1 MCPRCCMMIW
11 NEHIETMSRDEMNQ
25 LQSDNLRSAVKRVYE
40 FVGPYRRK
48 MQQIGLEPG
57 DIKSI
62 DDLHKL
68 PFTTKDD
75 LRDAYPY
82 GMISVPMEQV
92 IRLHASSGTTGKQ
105 TVVAYTKNDI
115 DLWSEV
121 MARSLTMTGV
131 TRNDIVHVSYG
142 YGLFTGGLGSHYG
155 AECIGAVTVPV
166 STGNT
171 KRQVQLLRD
180 FGATV
185 LMCTP
190 SYALYLAETI
200 EQAGFLDELKL
211 RVGIFGAEPWTEEM
225 RLMIEEKLRL
235 SAHDIYG
242 LSEIIGPGVSCECGM
257 KNGLHVAEDHFV
269 PEIIDPKTDK
279 PMDEGEYGELVF
291 TCITKEAMP
300 LIRYRTRDI
309 SSLNYQKCECGRT
322 SVRMSKPKGRVDDM
336 LIIRGVNVFPSQIES
351 VLMGI
356 TETAPF
362 FMLVVDR
369 VNNLD
374 TLEVKVEMRPEF
386 FSDEVRVIER
396 LRNRIAR
403 EIESALGLSVIVT
416 LAEPKSIER
425 SEGKAVRVIDR
436 RKLY

>member
-1 MCPRCCMMIW
+1 MRCISYRVKISARLLSAFMNLW
-11 NEHIETMSRDEMNQ
+11 DHI
-25 LQSDNLRSAVKRVYE
+25 AK
-40 FVGPYRRK
+40 K
-48 MQQIGLEPG
+48 MDQIGLKPE
-57 DIKSI
+57 DIRSI
-62 DDLHKL
+62 DDLHML

-75 LRDAYPY
+75 LREAYPY

-92 IRLHASSGTTGKQ
+92 VRVHASSGTTGKQ

>member
-1 MCPRCCMMIW
+1 MMIW

>member
-11 NEHIETMSRDEMNQ
+11 NEHIETMSRDEMHQ
-25 LQSDNLRSAVKRVYE
+25 LQSENLRSAVKRVYE

-362 FMLVVDR
+362 IMLVVDR

>member
-1 MCPRCCMMIW
+1 MMIW
-11 NEHIETMSRDEMNQ
+11 NEHIETMSRDEMHQ
-25 LQSDNLRSAVKRVYE
+25 LQSENLRSAVKRVYE